1 MEALNKIRTQDDI
14 NQGLTVAE
22 ADAVEQALWESRQ
35 VGKGRWVD
43 LLRKTHRGRTIV
55 SSAFPPVFLLHSS
68 RVLSL
73 YHCES

>member
-35 VGKGRWVD
+35 VGKGRWID
-43 LLRKTHRGRTIV
+43 LLRETHRGRTIV
-55 SSAFPPVFLLHSS
+55 SFAFRSVFLLNSS
-68 RVLSL
+68 RVVSP
-73 YHCES
+73 YHSES